1 MRQRA
6 ALLRAVMYERCLL
19 ILDETLGALDAL
31 TRLQMQAWLEG
42 LVADLEATALL
53 VTHDVR

>member
-6 ALLRAVMYERCLL
+6 ALLRAVMYERRLL
-19 ILDETLGALDAL
+19 ILDEPLGALDAL